1 MKRLIVLL
9 SLLVAFL
16 NRLADELER
25 YRAERAARKQA
36 DETAK
41 LRQDPAAWW
50 QDNFGTAD
58 VGDDVR
64 LRDAAREG
72 AAAAAPATR
81 DRAG

>member
-41 LRQDPAAWW
+41 LRQDPAQWW
-50 QDNFGTAD
+50 QDNFGTSD

-64 LRDAAREG
+64 LSG
-72 AAAAAPATR
+72 ATKEVTAAAAPAA
-81 DRAG
+81 DDHSS

>member
-50 QDNFGTAD
+50 QDNFG
-58 VGDDVR
+58 DDVR
-64 LRDAAREG
+64 LRDAARE
-72 AAAAAPATR
+72 ATDAAPSAAR
-81 DRAG
+81 DRTG